1 MREIK
6 RTLCSL
12 SEIYDP
18 CSVTVALPPPTGFQV
33 TGMMEWRQK
42 SKPPKS
48 LGLLVKSI
56 SPITRRTGF
65 TNHRSPMAV
74 LNRDQRTKIHTP
86 GSPRMVYRNTYL
98 SQYAVENVLVVCFQ

>member
-18 CSVTVALPPPTGFQV
+18 RSVTVALPPPTGFQV

-48 LGLLVKSI
+48 LGLLVKLI

-86 GSPRMVYRNTYL
+86 GSPRMVYRTRI
-98 SQYAVENVLVVCFQ
+98 